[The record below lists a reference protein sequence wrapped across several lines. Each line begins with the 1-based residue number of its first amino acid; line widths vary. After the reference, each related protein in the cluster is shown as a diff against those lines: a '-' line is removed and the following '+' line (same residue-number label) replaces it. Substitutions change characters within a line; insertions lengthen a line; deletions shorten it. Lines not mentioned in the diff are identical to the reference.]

1 MIKKIAI
8 YGKGGIGKS
17 TTVANLSAVYANN
30 DLNCLVIGCDPKAD
44 TTRTLCGRRIPTV
57 VDTLKNNRKPSE
69 EDIIVKGYNDILCVE
84 SGGPEPGVGC
94 AGRGVIVAMK
104 RLENL
109 GVFDKDLDVVIY
121 DVLGDVVCGGFS
133 VPLREK
139 YADEVIIVTSGEYM
153 SLYAANNIVKG
164 IKKLKGNLSGIICNC
179 RNVDHEKEI
188 VSEFASKIGTRIIGT
203 INRSNLIQ
211 ESELDA
217 KTVVEKY
224 PESKEASEYEALAT
238 NIMENKVFTTPE
250 PMDDEEFEKFFKSF
264 LEWMKIISYAQ
275 GNHFYMVWRCFLYI
289 IYNISF
295 TFLKPNTII
304 FNNI

>member
-1 MIKKIAI
+1 MIRKIAI

-17 TTVANLSAVYANN
+17 TTVANLSAIWASE

-44 TTRTLCGRRIPTV
+44 TTRTLYGKRIPTV
-57 VDTLKNNRKPSE
+57 INTLKDKRNPQR
-69 EDIIVKGYNDILCVE
+69 EDLVFTGFKDILCVE

-104 RLENL
+104 RLEKL
-109 GVFDKDLDVVIY
+109 GIFDEDLDVVVY

-139 YADEVIIVTSGEYM
+139 YADEVVIVTSGEYM

-164 IKKLKGNLSGIICNC
+164 IKKLKGNLSGIVCNC
-179 RNVDHEKEI
+179 RNVDLEEEI
-188 VSEFASKIGTRIIGT
+188 VNDFAKKIGTHVVGT
-203 INRSNLIQ
+203 IHRSNLIQ

-224 PESKEASEYEALAT
+224 PESDEAQEYKDLASS
-238 NIMENKVFTTPE
+238 IMNNEFTSIPQ
-250 PMDDEEFEKFFKSF
+250 PMDDEEFEEFFKHY
-264 LEWMKIISYAQ
+264 L
-275 GNHFYMVWRCFLYI
+275 
-289 IYNISF
+289 
-295 TFLKPNTII
+295 
-304 FNNI
+304 

>member
-17 TTVANLSAVYANN
+17 TTVANLSAVYAN
-30 DLNCLVIGCDPKAD
+30 DGLNCLVIGCDPKAD
-44 TTRTLCGRRIPTV
+44 TTRTLYGKRIPTV
-57 VDTLKNNRKPSE
+57 VRTIKENRNAE
-69 EDIIVKGYNDILCVE
+69 RDDFVFKGYKDILCVE

-109 GVFDKDLDVVIY
+109 GVFDEDLDVVIY

-139 YADEVIIVTSGEYM
+139 YADEVVIVTSGEFM
-153 SLYAANNIVKG
+153 SLYAANNIVRG
-164 IKKLKGNLSGIICNC
+164 IKKLKGNLTGIVCNC
-179 RNVDHEKEI
+179 RNVNNEEEI
-188 VSEFASKIGTRIIGT
+188 VNEFAKKIGTHVLGT
-203 INRSNLIQ
+203 IHRSNLIQ

-224 PESKEASEYEALAT
+224 PESEEAGEYRDLALS
-238 NIMENKVFTTPE
+238 IMNNEEPSLPE
-250 PMDDEEFEKFFKSF
+250 PMSDEELEEFFKGF
-264 LEWMKIISYAQ
+264 L
-275 GNHFYMVWRCFLYI
+275 
-289 IYNISF
+289 
-295 TFLKPNTII
+295 
-304 FNNI
+304 